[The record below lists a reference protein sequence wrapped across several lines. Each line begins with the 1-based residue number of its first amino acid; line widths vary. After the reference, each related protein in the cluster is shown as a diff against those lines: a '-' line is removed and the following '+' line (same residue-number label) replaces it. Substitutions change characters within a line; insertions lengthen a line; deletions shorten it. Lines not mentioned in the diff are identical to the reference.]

1 MYAEGFT
8 VSRVLAATDMSLG
21 TLYYWLDGGPREGPP
36 SSSLS
41 TSGRPD
47 VACGP
52 VEGGAPLYPPIARR
66 RQVVGKRRKPLSGS
80 HLSLVARLYRTAERQ
95 ACDIE
100 ERLARPSAAS
110 PARER
115 EVRMLA
121 SLVQSVRTLASLAP
135 EGAGGARAEV
145 VDDDPVPEDIDEFRY
160 ELARRIRGF
169 IEARAALQEAEQAQ
183 AAEEAATSS
192 TVRPRES
199 GDPALCSEKENPGF
213 PLARE

>member
-1 MYAEGFT
+1 MPHPASIRPSPYTPPTREQIERARAMYAEGFT

-21 TLYYWLDGGPREGPP
+21 TLYYWLDGGPREGPLSSASPP
-36 SSSLS
+36 SGQSS
-41 TSGRPD
+41 
-47 VACGP
+47 
-52 VEGGAPLYPPIARR
+52 EGGAPLYPPIARR

-169 IEARAALQEAEQAQ
+169 IEARKAQYEAEQA
-183 AAEEAATSS
+183 
-192 TVRPRES
+192 
-199 GDPALCSEKENPGF
+199 GSEKEG
-213 PLARE
+213 EGG